1 MKPSLSL
8 ACLAVAAVAF
18 PLHASRAEGPYDGNW
33 YVDAGPA
40 GGNGLSERSGGCES
54 VRIPFMVKDNQ
65 ISGTLQASA
74 YGTGR
79 VTEGSGSSGTPI
91 SGAVAPDGSFTS
103 TWQSYTAKGK
113 LTADGKAQM
122 AWDGICGPRTA
133 TGGRVKEQ

>member
-8 ACLAVAAVAF
+8 LCLAFAAVAF
-18 PLHASRAEGPYDGNW
+18 PLNASRAEGPYDGNW
-33 YVDAGPA
+33 FVDAGPA
-40 GGNGLSERSGGCES
+40 GTTGQEQSGGCEA

-65 ISGTLQASA
+65 ITGSLQSSA

-103 TWQSYTAKGK
+103 IWQSYTAKGK
-113 LTADGKAQM
+113 LSADGKAQM
-122 AWDGICGPRTA
+122 AWTGICGPRTA